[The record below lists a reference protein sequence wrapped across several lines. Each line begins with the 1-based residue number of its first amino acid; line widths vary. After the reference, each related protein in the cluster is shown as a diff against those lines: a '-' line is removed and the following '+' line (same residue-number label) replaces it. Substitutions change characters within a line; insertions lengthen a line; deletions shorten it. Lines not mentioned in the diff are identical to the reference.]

1 MVAVG
6 MSCRWSE
13 TRRRPLNVEPLTCEI
28 NRSLATVA
36 KCRAP
41 GDSILQRQLPQ

>member
-13 TRRRPLNVEPLTCEI
+13 TRRRPLNVERLAYEF
-28 NRSLATVA
+28 NRMLPGLA